1 MLSWKNFMNVV
12 FRLLGI
18 YSTAVSIESATMG
31 DRVEPQAPG
40 PDLVGVNV
48 ERPPLVHQHST
59 IWNRRQNAVSVRHAY
74 KHYGSKKKPNNVL
87 SDLNMTVGK
96 GTIYGL
102 LGASGCGKTTL
113 LSCIVG
119 RRRLNTGEIWVL
131 GGKPGTRGSGVP
143 GKRVGYMPQE
153 IALYGEF
160 TIKETMMYFGW
171 IFGMESKEIYERL
184 QFLLNFL
191 DLPSQNRMVKN
202 LSGGQQRRVSFAVAL
217 MHDPELLILDE
228 PTVGVD
234 PLLRQSIWNHL
245 VHITKDGNKTVIITT
260 HYIEEAR
267 QAHTIGLMRSG
278 RLLAEE
284 SPQVLL
290 TMYQCTSLE
299 DVFLKLS
306 RKQVQVGA
314 TDNEEQNMAN
324 NISLATLNWSKKEA
338 ISVTEESGVVGL
350 NFHQSKEVLV
360 TDSNGHVDGAR
371 TPSATQG
378 IKEACDDCGHCSEF
392 TTTGKIRAL
401 LQKNFLRMW
410 RNVGVMLFIFAL
422 PVMQVILFCLA
433 IGGDPKGLKLAIVNH
448 EKNYTNLTYQECN
461 WERKC
466 SFSNLSCRYID
477 AINSST
483 IIKQYYRTPE
493 EAKDAVRMG
502 DAWGALYFT
511 ENFTDALV
519 ARMALGKDA
528 DEETLDQSE
537 VRVWLDMSNQQIG
550 IILQRD
556 LQLSFQN
563 FTKDIF
569 RDCDYNEQ
577 LAEIPISFKEPIY
590 GSNQP
595 SFTDFVAPGVILT
608 IVFFLA
614 VALTSSALIIERME
628 GLLDRS
634 WVAGVTP
641 GEILFSHVITQF
653 VVMCGQTA
661 LVLIFMILVFQVECR
676 GDIIT
681 VVFITI
687 LQGLCGMCFGFVIS
701 AICELERNA
710 IQLALGSFYP
720 TLLLSG
726 VIWPIEGMPT
736 ILRYISTFLPLT
748 LATTSLRSMMT
759 RGWSIVEPD
768 VYYGFIATIVWI
780 ILFLTI
786 SLVVLR
792 AKRG

>member
-1 MLSWKNFMNVV
+1 
-12 FRLLGI
+12 
-18 YSTAVSIESATMG
+18 MG
-31 DRVEPQAPG
+31 ERVEPTVPG

-48 ERPPLVHQHST
+48 ERPPLTHQNST
-59 IWNRRQNAVSVRHAY
+59 VWNKRQQAVCVRHAF
-74 KHYGSKKKPNNVL
+74 KHYGSRKETQPCFKQFEYDRRQRNNRIVL
-87 SDLNMTVGK
+87 VRQT
-96 GTIYGL
+96 YGL

-131 GGKPGTRGSGVP
+131 GGRPGTRGSGVP

-171 IFGMESKEIYERL
+171 IFGMNSKEINERL

-245 VHITKDGNKTVIITT
+245 VQITKDGNKTVIITT

-278 RLLAEE
+278 KLLAEE
-284 SPQVLL
+284 SPHVLL
-290 TMYQCTSLE
+290 SMYGCTSLE
-299 DVFLKLS
+299 EVFLKLS

-314 TDNEEQNMAN
+314 NQPDQNIAN
-324 NISLATLNWSKKEA
+324 NISLASLNNWGKKDS

-360 TDSNGHVDGAR
+360 TDTNGHLDVSSSSTKRDI
-371 TPSATQG
+371 Q
-378 IKEACDDCGHCSEF
+378 EACDDCGNCQEW
-392 TTTGKIRAL
+392 TTVGKIKAL

-433 IGGDPKGLKLAIVNH
+433 IGGDPRGLKLAVVNH
-448 EKNYTNLTYQECN
+448 EQNYTNTSYQFCGYEKGC
-461 WERKC
+461 K
-466 SFSNLSCRYID
+466 FSNLSCRYMETL
-477 AINSST
+477 NTST
-483 IIKQYYRTPE
+483 IIKQYYPTPE
-493 EAKDAVRMG
+493 AARTAVRRG
-502 DAWGALYFT
+502 EAWGALYFT

-519 ARMALGKDA
+519 ARMALGKEA

-556 LQLSFQN
+556 LQLAYQN
-563 FTKDIF
+563 FTKDLL
-569 RDCDYNEQ
+569 RDCEYNED
-577 LAEIPISFKEPIY
+577 LAEIPISFKDPIY

-641 GEILFSHVITQF
+641 GEILFSHVVTQF
-653 VVMCGQTA
+653 VVMCGQTT
-661 LVLIFMILVFQVECR
+661 LVLIFMILVFRVECR
-676 GDIIT
+676 GDIFLVI
-681 VVFITI
+681 VITI

-701 AICELERNA
+701 AICEMERNA

-736 ILRYISTFLPLT
+736 VLRYISTFLPLT

-759 RGWSIVEPD
+759 RGWSMLEPD
-768 VYYGFIATIVWI
+768 VYYGFISTIVWI
-780 ILFLTI
+780 ALFLTI
-786 SLVVLR
+786 SLVVLKF
-792 AKRG
+792 KRG